1 MGGLSGRLR
10 FGVLIACG
18 VTVHAA
24 DYIPFA
30 TDLAQ
35 GAGAIL
41 MQHYAKVQVEYK
53 GRFDTVTAADRAS
66 ERWVV
71 ERIRSRFP
79 THSIVAEEGG
89 GFEGDPDF
97 VWHVDPL
104 DGTTNFSHGLERF
117 CVSIALWG
125 REEGLIGVIYDPI
138 RDDVF
143 AAERGSG
150 AYLNRRRIRVSEV
163 DDLAKGLFATGFPS
177 SMRRRN
183 PNIHYF
189 HQVAT
194 LTHGVRRTGSAA
206 LDLCSVAQGHFDGF
220 WEIGLK
226 SWDVGAGLVILTE
239 AGGEYCD
246 FEGRR
251 YRPGHGRLVATNGRV
266 TTALLELFGEV
277 TQGRYRAP
285 LPEIRPI

>member
-1 MGGLSGRLR
+1 M
-10 FGVLIACG
+10 LIACD
-18 VTVHAA
+18 VPLNAA
-24 DYIPFA
+24 DYIPFV
-30 TDLAQ
+30 TDLAR

-41 MQHYAKVQVEYK
+41 MRHYARVQVEYK

-89 GFEGDPDF
+89 GFDGDGEL
-97 VWHVDPL
+97 VWYVDPL
-104 DGTTNFSHGLERF
+104 DGTTNFAHGLPRF
-117 CVSIALWG
+117 CVSIGLWG
-125 REEGLIGVIYDPI
+125 RGEGLVGVVFDPV

-150 AYLNRRRIRVSEV
+150 AYLNRRRIHVSGV
-163 DDLAKGLFATGFPS
+163 ADLARGLFATGFPS
-177 SMRRRN
+177 SIRDTN

-189 HQVAT
+189 HQVAM

-206 LDLCSVAQGHFDGF
+206 LDLCSVAQGHFEGF

-226 SWDVGAGLVILTE
+226 SWDVGAGLVVLSE
-239 AGGEYCD
+239 AGGEYCSFD
-246 FEGRR
+246 GGR
-251 YRPGHGRLVATNGRV
+251 YRPGEGRLVATNGNVTEPLLDLLGQVSRNEGRV
-266 TTALLELFGEV
+266 AIPPP
-277 TQGRYRAP
+277 AASSP
-285 LPEIRPI
+285 